1 MNLKVF
7 IDTLWRDDISDGKDQ
22 RLPLI
27 NSVYRSCIPKHGT
40 SGLNNGNVTDLLY
53 LLKLKILTMIWQ
65 SEPGYSKFMR
75 ESPLCWSFTKKVV
88 KQLMNRIHF
97 PLEEAYDWLCDLNW
111 VEYVIRRCDHCDS
124 EVLCP
129 CCSWVW
135 TVAVLGPCLA
145 VWLRLFWSVWSV
157 LPSTLQLSFL
167 ACTGQDTEIMLV
179 SVLANCIQQSWNS
192 SYVLALSIF
201 YYSYL

>member
-1 MNLKVF
+1 MLELYKGKV
-7 IDTLWRDDISDGKDQ
+7 G
-22 RLPLI
+22 
-27 NSVYRSCIPKHGT
+27 
-40 SGLNNGNVTDLLY
+40 
-53 LLKLKILTMIWQ
+53 
-65 SEPGYSKFMR
+65 
-75 ESPLCWSFTKKVV
+75 

-97 PLEEAYDWLCDLNW
+97 PLEETCNWLCDLKW
-111 VEYVIRRCDHCDS
+111 VEYVIWRCDHCDS

-167 ACTGQDTEIMLV
+167 ACTGQVIEIMLV
-179 SVLANCIQQSWNS
+179 SVLYKTILKLNLRVGIIDFLLFISIVIFLQTS
-192 SYVLALSIF
+192 STTLIHLLRTLSSLF
-201 YYSYL
+201 NAVVQEVQ